1 MTNISIAMA
10 TYNGAKYLRAQLD
23 SLYSQT
29 KVPDEIVVCDDCSSD
44 DTIKI
49 LEEFHKNKGLKY
61 LINDTNLGVNKNF
74 EKAIRACS
82 SDYIAICDQDDVWF
96 PQKIEILLKKIIEVE
111 NNQPC
116 VISSRS
122 TELKPGM
129 STNEYK
135 CGSDSDGIYATLLG
149 PSYLV
154 QGCTLIMNKK
164 MINLLKPFPYSYK
177 EIMMYDGYIS
187 FVAATCGIK
196 YNLAKVLMAYRRH
209 ESNVI
214 GKISDK
220 KNLWHRIVTKIKHLK
235 FDRIFPSSRC
245 NTLKYVYDEYC
256 DVMHNEA
263 KELIKKIIAYGNKGL
278 LYRLNFILTVKYFD
292 LSFKIKNIITEL
304 IMFLIPIKK

>member
-1 MTNISIAMA
+1 MIKVSVAIA

-29 KVPDEIVVCDDCSSD
+29 KVPDEIVVSDDCSSD
-44 DTIKI
+44 ETIKI

-61 LINDTNLGVNKNF
+61 LINDTNQGVNKNF

-82 SDYIAICDQDDVWF
+82 SDYVAICDQDDIWF
-96 PQKIEILLKKIIEVE
+96 PQKIEVLLKKIIDVE
-111 NNQPC
+111 KNKPC

-122 TELKPGM
+122 TELKPDM
-129 STNEYK
+129 PTDAYK
-135 CGSDSDGIYATLLG
+135 CGCDSDGVYATLLG

-164 MINLLKPFPYSYK
+164 MIDLLKPFPYSYK
-177 EIMMYDGYIS
+177 KIMMYDGYIS

-196 YNLAKVLMAYRRH
+196 YNLAQVLMAYRRH

-214 GKISDK
+214 GRISDK
-220 KNLWHRIVTKIKHLK
+220 RNLWNRIATKIRYLK

-245 NTLKYVYDEYC
+245 STLKYVYDEYC
-256 DVMHNEA
+256 DVMHDEA
-263 KELIKKIIAYGNKGL
+263 KELIKKIIAYGNRGL
-278 LYRLNFILTVKYFD
+278 LYRLKFILTVTNF
-292 LSFKIKNIITEL
+292 SFAFKMKNIMIEL